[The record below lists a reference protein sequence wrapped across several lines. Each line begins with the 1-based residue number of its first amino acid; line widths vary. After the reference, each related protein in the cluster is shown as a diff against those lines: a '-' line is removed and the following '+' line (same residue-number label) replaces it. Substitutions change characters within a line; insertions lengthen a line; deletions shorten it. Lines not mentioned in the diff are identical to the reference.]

1 MSIFISVCHMR
12 QRFKV
17 IHEKRI
23 PLSFW
28 IHLMARSFS
37 LWSRRCGF
45 PLGSTFHYKP
55 KAIALATS
63 TPAACTFQL
72 LQEQPDYMNKL
83 VRYFDCVSL
92 LSTSIT
98 QFVCD
103 RNDQFW
109 YHACVRCCV
118 RACVCVFWRRPK
130 ERIGSEPTNM
140 LVCHL

>member
-1 MSIFISVCHMR
+1 
-12 QRFKV
+12 
-17 IHEKRI
+17 
-23 PLSFW
+23 
-28 IHLMARSFS
+28 MARSFS

-83 VRYFDCVSL
+83 VGYFDCVSL

-103 RNDQFW
+103 GNEQFW
-109 YHACVRCCV
+109 YHGCVPACMRVCVRSCV
-118 RACVCVFWRRPK
+118 CSLLRSCVCVCFGKDQKNALDLLSPQ
-130 ERIGSEPTNM
+130 T
-140 LVCHL
+140 C